1 MTKYNHNQ
9 VLNSKDKLIIIN
21 SNVYD
26 ITRYIDE
33 HPGGDILYEFIGR
46 DSTIGY
52 NEVGHSKDAD
62 LILEKLKIGTIA
74 DDIKKKKNN
83 IIAFIRY
90 NILTILLIISTFI
103 LLIYNIYNL

>member
-1 MTKYNHNQ
+1 M
-9 VLNSKDKLIIIN
+9 
-21 SNVYD
+21 YD

-62 LILEKLKIGTIA
+62 LILEKLKIGTI
-74 DDIKKKKNN
+74 DIIKKDND
-83 IIAFIRY
+83 IITFIPEHF
-90 NILTILLIISTFI
+90 LTVLLIISTFV

>member
-1 MTKYNHNQ
+1 MTKYTPKQ
-9 VLNSKDKLIIIN
+9 VFNSKAKLIIIN

-46 DSTIGY
+46 DGTIGY

-62 LILEKLKIGTIA
+62 LILEKLKIGTI
-74 DDIKKKKNN
+74 DIIKKDND
-83 IIAFIRY
+83 IITFIPEHF
-90 NILTILLIISTFI
+90 LTVLLIISTFV